1 MTPLK
6 KNGFKRPDDEGKP
19 AYWCVYHGY
28 MRWKER
34 AGKTAGV
41 GVALA
46 RPDETMVE
54 TVELERG
61 GADQREERGADAHE
75 DERGAAEQERERG
88 AADREQHDH
97 QRHDEDIDETG
108 RDGQQEG
115 RGSSKGV
122 RPLCFL
128 GVGADAALK
137 VLWCL
142 MKALALYHR
151 IAIQIGL

>member
-19 AYWCVYHGY
+19 AYWGVYHGY

-41 GVALA
+41 GMALA

-61 GADQREERGADAHE
+61 GADQREERGGAAAHD
-75 DERGAAEQERERG
+75 DERCAAEPQTSRTARN
-88 AADREQHDH
+88 
-97 QRHDEDIDETG
+97 G
-108 RDGQQEG
+108 R
-115 RGSSKGV
+115 KW
-122 RPLCFL
+122 PCLACF
-128 GVGADAALK
+128 
-137 VLWCL
+137 
-142 MKALALYHR
+142 
-151 IAIQIGL
+151 